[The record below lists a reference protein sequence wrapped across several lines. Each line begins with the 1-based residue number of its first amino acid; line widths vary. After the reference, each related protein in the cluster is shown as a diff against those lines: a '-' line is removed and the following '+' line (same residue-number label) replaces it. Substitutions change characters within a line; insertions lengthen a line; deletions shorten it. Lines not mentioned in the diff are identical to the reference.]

1 MENVA
6 AACKQKTNAD
16 MFISKFTSGRRP
28 SSGLCPTF
36 LRADDDKV
44 SVLAKNII
52 DKVAINQTLTKVRG
66 TAELKKVICAMPS
79 SAFLDFYAMS
89 F

>member
-1 MENVA
+1 MLQQHA
-6 AACKQKTNAD
+6 
-16 MFISKFTSGRRP
+16 SKKLMQICSLVSLHQAG
-28 SSGLCPTF
+28 GLLQAFVLLF

-79 SAFLDFYAMS
+79 SSFLDFYAMS

>member
-1 MENVA
+1 MQICSLVSLHQA
-6 AACKQKTNAD
+6 
-16 MFISKFTSGRRP
+16 
-28 SSGLCPTF
+28 GLCPTF

-44 SVLAKNII
+44 SVHAKNII

-79 SAFLDFYAMS
+79 SSFLDFYVMS